1 MPTIVRE
8 DGFVLRVYGPPREHP
23 PPHVHVE
30 RGDDALVVIRLAIG
44 SRGPSVWAVYNMKD
58 ADVVRAFR
66 LVERHHAQLVA
77 AWRRIHEQ
85 AQTD

>member
-8 DGFVLRVYGPPREHP
+8 DGFVLRVHGPPREHP

-30 RGDDALVVIRLAIG
+30 QGDEGLVVVRLAIDD
-44 SRGPSVWAVYNMKD
+44 RGPSIWAVYNMKD
-58 ADVVRAFR
+58 ADVVRSFR
-66 LVERHHAQLVA
+66 LVEKHHALLMA

-85 AQTD
+85 AQSD